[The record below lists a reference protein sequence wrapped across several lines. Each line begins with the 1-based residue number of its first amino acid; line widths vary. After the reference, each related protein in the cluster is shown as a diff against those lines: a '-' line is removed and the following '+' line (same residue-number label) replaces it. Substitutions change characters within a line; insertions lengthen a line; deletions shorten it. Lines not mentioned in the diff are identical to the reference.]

1 MSTKPIIVVDK
12 VSKEFGS
19 GDAKTMVLQDINLEI
34 YPGEYVMFFGPSGC
48 GKSTLL
54 NCLIGLE
61 MPSEGRV
68 VLRGD
73 DLSKLNQ
80 KSLAEIRNKKIGMI
94 FQQFNVIKSFD
105 VLRNIAFPQ
114 LLGGI
119 SRKRRLV
126 RALKLLQ
133 MFDLQKIA
141 RRVPTEISGGQQQ
154 RVAIARALINNPWIL
169 IADEPTGSLDS
180 KTANDVMDLLE
191 KLNKKSKRTVIVV
204 THNPDY
210 LKYADTVYYLVDGKI
225 EKVERKHKVSH
236 EFDEKEHEEI
246 KI

>member
-1 MSTKPIIVVDK
+1 MSTKPIIVVEK
-12 VSKEFGS
+12 VIKEFGI
-19 GDAKTMVLQDINLEI
+19 GDAKTRVLDDISLEI
-34 YPGEYVMFFGPSGC
+34 HPGEYVMFFGPSGC

-61 MPSEGRV
+61 MPTSGRV
-68 VLRGD
+68 ILRGD
-73 DLSKLNQ
+73 DLSKVSQ
-80 KSLAEIRNKKIGMI
+80 KQLAEIRNKKIGMI
-94 FQQFNVIKSFD
+94 FQSFNVIKSFD

-114 LLGGI
+114 LLGGV

-141 RRVPTEISGGQQQ
+141 KRVPTEISGGQQQ

-180 KTANDVMDLLE
+180 KTANDVMDLLD

-210 LKYADTVYYLVDGKI
+210 LRYADTIYHLIDGKVDR
-225 EKVERKHKVSH
+225 VEHRRKVSH
-236 EFDEKEHEEI
+236 EIDEKEHEEI

>member
-1 MSTKPIIVVDK
+1 ML
-12 VSKEFGS
+12 FG
-19 GDAKTMVLQDINLEI
+19 A
-34 YPGEYVMFFGPSGC
+34 SGC

-61 MPSEGRV
+61 VPTSGKV
-68 VLRGD
+68 ILRGS

-80 KSLAEIRNKKIGMI
+80 KELAEIRNKKIGMI

-105 VLRNIAFPQ
+105 VLHNIAFPQ
-114 LLGGI
+114 LLGGV
-119 SRKRRLV
+119 SRSRRLT

-141 RRVPTEISGGQQQ
+141 KRIPSEISGGQQQ

-180 KTANDVMDLLE
+180 KSANDVMDLLD
-191 KLNKKSKRTVIVV
+191 KLNKKSKRTLIVV

-210 LKYADTVYYLVDGKI
+210 LKYADTIYHMVDGKI
-225 EKVERKHKVSH
+225 DRVERKRSGHQ
-236 EFDEKEHEEI
+236 EIDEKEHEEI
-246 KI
+246 RI